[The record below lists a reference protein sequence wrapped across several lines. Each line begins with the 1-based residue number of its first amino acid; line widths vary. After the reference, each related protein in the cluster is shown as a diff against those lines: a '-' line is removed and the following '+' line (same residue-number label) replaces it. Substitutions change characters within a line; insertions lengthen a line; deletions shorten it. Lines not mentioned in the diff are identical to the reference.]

1 MRIIR
6 VEAYNPLWKEE
17 FEKAKAAYAQLLK
30 DMDVEIIHVGSTSV
44 EGLWAKPILDIDIVV
59 KTTDESQQVIERLA
73 GVGYEHLG
81 DLGIKGREAFNHPT
95 ENTFIKWMD
104 HHLYVCIEGSEN
116 LVNHLLLQR
125 HLRNNKEAVDDY
137 SQIKRELAKAHPND
151 IDAYVDG
158 KTALITSF
166 LEKEGMASDALGRIE
181 DINTL
186 K

>member
-1 MRIIR
+1 MRTIR
-6 VEAYNPLWKEE
+6 VEAYNPLWKVE
-17 FEKAKAAYAQLLK
+17 FEKAERAYDELLK
-30 DMDVEIIHVGSTSV
+30 DIDVEILHVGSTSV
-44 EGLWAKPILDIDIVV
+44 EGLWAKPILDIDIIV
-59 KTTDESQQVIERLA
+59 KTTDESQQVIERLES
-73 GVGYEHLG
+73 VGYEHLG
-81 DLGIKGREAFNHPT
+81 DLGIKGREAFSHPS
-95 ENTFIKWMD
+95 ENTFIKWMA

-116 LVNHLLLQR
+116 LINHLLLQR
-125 HLRNNKEAVDDY
+125 HLRNNKEAVDAY

-166 LEKEGMASDALGRIE
+166 LEKEGMTSDSLDRIQ